1 MGNIYTNP
9 RFMNELD
16 FGTAPFTGGDY
27 RLSTNSPAINTGSNT
42 FFNAGKTPDL
52 SNITTDLAGINR
64 FNGTVDMGAYESLAV
79 LPLELLA
86 FNAKAEQHVVR
97 LEWKTTAE
105 RNLKEFIIS
114 RSQDAKNFIEI
125 DRLKANSENFSKINT
140 YVREDRRPTQGINY
154 YLLSQVDSDGN
165 MEKLAM
171 QTVKFGVDNNE
182 MKIYP
187 NPVENEV
194 SVNFDSGRYHT
205 IELLNLTGVSLQ
217 KFGIPVN
224 NNSATLNLAQLP
236 KGTYIIMLKGN
247 SGSVTKKILKK

>member
-187 NPVENEV
+187 NPVEKEV